1 MGFSMGNEDK
11 IILDLYGGTGA
22 WSKPYA
28 DAGYDVRVITLPELD
43 IRDDTILAL
52 CLSLRPHGIL
62 AACDCSKLS
71 NAGRC
76 RDKGRTFRDAIDAV
90 ELVTKALYI
99 IAMSNPKWW
108 AIENPIGL
116 MKQLLGKPQY
126 SFQPCEFGHNYT
138 KQTYLWG
145 NFTPMFITKNV
156 TPLPTSEN
164 PIMKLGGKSEKTKRL
179 RSITPSGFAKAF
191 FKANQ

>member
-1 MGFSMGNEDK
+1 MSLPVEK
-11 IILDLYGGTGA
+11 RSILDLYGGTGA
-22 WSKPYA
+22 WSKPYK
-28 DAGYDVRVITLPELD
+28 DAGYDVQNITLPEWD
-43 IRDDTILAL
+43 IRDDSVLAY
-52 CLSLRPHGIL
+52 CISLRPYGIL

-76 RDKGRTFRDAIDAV
+76 RDKDRTFRDAIDAV

-99 IAMSNPKWW
+99 IAMTKPEWW
-108 AIENPIGL
+108 AIENPLGL

-126 SFQPCEFGHNYT
+126 TFQPCEFGHNYT
-138 KQTYLWG
+138 KYTCLWG
-145 NFTPMFITKNV
+145 RFTPLFITKNV
-156 TPLPTSEN
+156 KPQPASEN

-191 FKANQ
+191 FEANK